1 MATVGQISEV
11 LRSNLEPQFGVGE
24 TRAMMRIIF
33 EDVMMMR
40 PIDVIVNPERELPDF
55 IISKIHDIINRLL
68 ADEPIQYIL
77 GRARF
82 CGINLTVSPATL
94 IPRPET
100 AELIDIITD
109 RYGQRR
115 DLRILDLGTGSG
127 CIAIALARALKFPQ
141 ITAVD
146 ISEPALNIARKNAA
160 DYRIKIN
167 FLNADILNLNISD
180 EFDIIV
186 SNPPY
191 VLDSE
196 RTSMEQHVLNHEPHS
211 ALFVPDSD
219 PGRFYDAILR
229 YARRHAA
236 KAVYFEIN
244 PLCASHFEKAEII
257 KDSFGKDRFAIYD
270 PLC

>member
-1 MATVGQISEV
+1 MTVGQLSEW
-11 LRSNLEPQFGVGE
+11 LRTRLEPHFGSGE
-24 TRAMMRIIF
+24 TRALMRIIF
-33 EDVMMMR
+33 EDVILLR
-40 PIDVIVNPERELPDF
+40 PIDIIVSPEREIPDF
-55 IISKIHDIINRLL
+55 ITQKVKIISERLINN
-68 ADEPIQYIL
+68 EPIQYIL
-77 GRARF
+77 GHARF

-109 RYGQRR
+109 RYGHLR

-127 CIAIALARALKFPQ
+127 CIAISLARALKFPQ

-146 ISEPALNIARKNAA
+146 ISDDALKIAGQNAA
-160 DYRIKIN
+160 DHRVKIN
-167 FLNADILNLNISD
+167 FVEADILNLNIPG

-196 RTSMEQHVLNHEPHS
+196 RASMESHVIDHEPHS

-219 PGRFYDAILR
+219 PMRFYDAIMN
-229 YARRHAA
+229 YARRHA
-236 KAVYFEIN
+236 KSLYFEIN
-244 PLCASHFEKAEII
+244 PLCASRFEGAEII
-257 KDSFGKDRFAIYD
+257 KDSFGKNRFAVYD
-270 PLC
+270 PFS